1 MAQPT
6 PKVYLAINQSPYLA
20 SPTWTEITS
29 YVMSADTYR
38 GRDND
43 WQDTQSGTATI
54 TLNNNSRIWD
64 PAYTAGTYYG
74 QLIPR
79 MQIKIT
85 GTISAT
91 EYDVFRGYIAG
102 WPVQYDNAGATSTV
116 TLSCYDALGLLAQ
129 DQLPP
134 DWADEY
140 ITSLNPFHYY
150 KFNEQIVASNQ
161 ASTVVYDYG
170 SYRINLTPF
179 AANPAF
185 SNIGQL
191 ANGLLGSAIN
201 VGNNEGLAFNAG
213 VVLGAASAVTFS
225 GWVTPI
231 DLPYGLGYIA
241 AFAVGGIDFKLVYD
255 YTTSTIKVSGDRY
268 TGGTSGIYQLGT
280 SVRTIDTNVSHHW
293 AFTCNSLGVPTALY
307 LDGSSLPL
315 TSTTSVTFMSNP
327 RTDYFT
333 ASGSQQSVA
342 IWASALTSTQIQNIV
357 TLSKAI
363 FYETTSARYARIL
376 TYTSFPAGLT
386 SISGTST
393 AYVSEITDDSPN
405 LTSELQINNRSEG
418 GLCFVSKSGVL
429 TTKSRYEQF
438 SYGYTD
444 QLPLT
449 STTDTGFD
457 TSINISLDADEMAND
472 VGVTWSNGNVSSV
485 TNTTSVAAYGQ
496 KQKPV
501 TTQLS
506 SHSEAISLAEMQ
518 TGLGQY
524 PRPKLSEHR
533 VNPANN
539 STTWANILDLEL
551 YERYSLAVAPQIG
564 NATNY
569 TLLMQSVSHRIE
581 PGRWECRFKGS
592 NIYASAFRLDASLLN
607 GPDVLLYAQ

>member
-43 WQDTQSGTATI
+43 WQDTQSGTASI
-54 TLNNNSRIWD
+54 TLNNNTRIWD

-91 EYDVFRGYIAG
+91 EYDVFRGYISG
-102 WPVQYDNAGATSTV
+102 WPVQYDNAGATATV

-129 DQLPP
+129 DQLPA
-134 DWADEY
+134 DWSADY
-140 ITSLNPFHYY
+140 ILSKSPVHFY
-150 KFNEQIVASNQ
+150 KCNDRNNSPTIA
-161 ASTVVYDYG
+161 DYG
-170 SYRINLTPF
+170 SALEPLSQTTVPGFRPLTSSQQLEFGLQSVSADLTNSVYVKYNTGNTPTTGDATIAF
-179 AANPAF
+179 FGAF
-185 SNIGQL
+185 SNS
-191 ANGLLGSAIN
+191 SATESVFGISSVTASSNIAIYPNTPNQGN
-201 VGNNEGLAFNAG
+201 VYVEVYNDS
-213 VVLGAASAVTFS
+213 AAT
-225 GWVTPI
+225 G
-231 DLPYGLGYIA
+231 
-241 AFAVGGIDFKLVYD
+241 FAYCLDD
-255 YTTSTIKVSGDRY
+255 ATTSTPAFY
-268 TGGTSGIYQLGT
+268 TITY
-280 SVRTIDTNVSHHW
+280 
-293 AFTCNSLGVPTALY
+293 
-307 LDGSSLPL
+307 
-315 TSTTSVTFMSNP
+315 
-327 RTDYFT
+327 T
-333 ASGSQQSVA
+333 ASTGAIKIFINGVDRTQTTGPYAPSNRTGVKLFPTRAVTLTGAQFQSVSMYNKILTTAEIQA
-342 IWASALTSTQIQNIV
+342 IYDLSLAL
-357 TLSKAI
+357 
-363 FYETTSARYARIL
+363 FYETTAARYARIL
-376 TYTSFPAGLT
+376 ANTAFPVGLE
-386 SISGTST
+386 SISATST
-393 AYVSEITDDSPN
+393 AYALGITDDSPN
-405 LTSELQINNRSEG
+405 LTSELQLNNRTEG

-449 STTDTGFD
+449 STTNTGFD
-457 TSINISLDADEMAND
+457 PSINISLDADEMAND
-472 VGVTWSNGNVSSV
+472 VAITWTNNNVDSITNAASV
-485 TNTTSVAAYGQ
+485 TAYGQ
-496 KQKPV
+496 KQQPF

-506 SHSEAISLAEMQ
+506 TYDEAIALANMKV
-518 TGLGQY
+518 GLGQY

-539 STTWANILDLEL
+539 STTWANILDMEL
-551 YERYSLAVAPQIG
+551 YERYSLAVAPKVG
-564 NATNY
+564 NATTY

-592 NIYASAFRLDASLLN
+592 NIYASAFRLDLSLLD

>member
-29 YVMSADTYR
+29 YVISADTYR

-43 WQDTQSGTATI
+43 WQDTQAGTASI
-54 TLNNNSRIWD
+54 TLNNNTRIWD

-91 EYDVFRGYIAG
+91 EYDVFRGYISG
-102 WPVQYDNAGATSTV
+102 WPFQYDNAGATSTV

-129 DQLPP
+129 DQLPA
-134 DWADEY
+134 DWSADY
-140 ITSLNPFHYY
+140 ILSKSPVHFY
-150 KFNEQIVASNQ
+150 KCNDRNNSPTIA
-161 ASTVVYDYG
+161 DYG
-170 SYRINLTPF
+170 SALEPLSQTTVAGFRPLTSSGQLEFGLQSVSADLTNSVYVKYNTGNTPATGDATIAF
-179 AANPAF
+179 FGAF
-185 SNIGQL
+185 SNSSNTEAVLSIASVTASSSL
-191 ANGLLGSAIN
+191 AFYPNTP
-201 VGNNEGLAFNAG
+201 NEGNVFVEVYND
-213 VVLGAASAVTFS
+213 SANT
-225 GWVTPI
+225 GWAYCL
-231 DLPYGLGYIA
+231 DDA
-241 AFAVGGIDFKLVYD
+241 
-255 YTTSTIKVSGDRY
+255 TTSTPAFY
-268 TGGTSGIYQLGT
+268 TITY
-280 SVRTIDTNVSHHW
+280 
-293 AFTCNSLGVPTALY
+293 
-307 LDGSSLPL
+307 
-315 TSTTSVTFMSNP
+315 
-327 RTDYFT
+327 T
-333 ASGSQQSVA
+333 ASTGAIKIYINGVDRTQTTGAFAPSNQTGVKLFPTRAVTLTGAQFQSVSLYNK
-342 IWASALTSTQIQNIV
+342 ILTLAEIQTIYD
-357 TLSKAI
+357 LSLAQ
-363 FYETTSARYARIL
+363 FYETTAARYARIL
-376 TYTSFPAGLT
+376 ANTAFPAGLK
-386 SISGTST
+386 SISATST
-393 AYVSEITDDSPN
+393 AYALGITDDSPN
-405 LTSELQINNRSEG
+405 LTSELQLNNRTEG

-472 VGVTWSNGNVSSV
+472 VAITWTNNNVDSITNAASV
-485 TNTTSVAAYGQ
+485 TAYGQ
-496 KQKPV
+496 KQQPF

-506 SHSEAISLAEMQ
+506 TYDEAIALANMKV
-518 TGLGQY
+518 GLGQY

-539 STTWANILDLEL
+539 STTWANILDMEL
-551 YERYSLAVAPQIG
+551 YERYSLAVAPKVG
-564 NATNY
+564 NATTY

-592 NIYASAFRLDASLLN
+592 NIYAAVFRLDASLLN

>member
-43 WQDTQSGTATI
+43 WQDTQSGTASI

-91 EYDVFRGYIAG
+91 EYDVFRGYISG

-129 DQLPP
+129 DQLPA
-134 DWADEY
+134 DWSQDY
-140 ITSLNPFHYY
+140 ILSKSPVHFY
-150 KFNEQIVASNQ
+150 KCNDRNNSPTIA
-161 ASTVVYDYG
+161 DYG
-170 SYRINLTPF
+170 SGAGTLSVSGSYPVM
-179 AANPAF
+179 
-185 SNIGQL
+185 SSESQL
-191 ANGLLGSAIN
+191 A
-201 VGNNEGLAFNAG
+201 EGLMATSANLVNSIYNKYDTTNTPTTGNATITFWASFPDTSFAETAISIASVSSSSSIAFTPNTPADGQIFVEAYNDTGTNGYAYSLDNATTS
-213 VVLGAASAVTFS
+213 LPSFYAITYTAATGAIKIYIN
-225 GWVTPI
+225 GI
-231 DLPYGLGYIA
+231 DRTQTTG
-241 AFAVGGIDFKLVYD
+241 AFAPANI
-255 YTTSTIKVSGDRY
+255 
-268 TGGTSGIYQLGT
+268 
-280 SVRTIDTNVSHHW
+280 TNVKL
-293 AFTCNSLGVPTALY
+293 FPTR
-307 LDGSSLPL
+307 
-315 TSTTSVTFMSNP
+315 SVTL
-327 RTDYFT
+327 Y
-333 ASGSQQSVA
+333 GSQFQSVA
-342 IWASALTSTQIQNIV
+342 MFSSLLTQTEIQAIYD
-357 TLSKAI
+357 LSKAI
-363 FYETTSARYARIL
+363 FYETTSARYTRIL
-376 TYTSFPAGLT
+376 ANTAFPAGLQ
-386 SISGTST
+386 SISATST
-393 AYVSEITDDSPN
+393 AYALGITDDSPN
-405 LTSELQINNRSEG
+405 LTSELQLNNRSEG
-418 GLCFVSKSGVL
+418 GLCFASKSGVL
-429 TTKSRYEQF
+429 ITKSRYEQF

-449 STTDTGFD
+449 SNSNTGFD
-457 TSINISLDADEMAND
+457 ESINISLDADEMAND
-472 VGVTWSNGNVSSV
+472 VAVTWTNNNVDSI
-485 TNTTSVAAYGQ
+485 TNTASVAAYGQ
-496 KQKPV
+496 KQQPV

-506 SHSEAISLAEMQ
+506 SYTEAIALANMKV
-518 TGLGQY
+518 GLGQY

-533 VNPANN
+533 VNPAND
-539 STTWANILDLEL
+539 STTWANILDMEL

-592 NIYASAFRLDASLLN
+592 NIYASAFRLDVSLLD
-607 GPDVLLYAQ
+607 GPDVLLYA

>member
-6 PKVYLAINQSPYLA
+6 PKVYLAFNQSPYTA

-43 WQDTQSGTATI
+43 WEDTQAGTATI
-54 TLNNNSRIWD
+54 VLNNNTRTFD

-91 EYDVFRGYIAG
+91 EYDVFRGYVAG

-129 DQLPP
+129 DELPA

-140 ITSLNPFHYY
+140 IKSLNPVHYY
-150 KFNEQIVASNQ
+150 KMNDIIVPPITAATQ
-161 ASTVVYDYG
+161 YTDYG
-170 SYRINLTPF
+170 SWGGNMTRSGSLLSTRNVP
-179 AANPAF
+179 
-185 SNIGQL
+185 QL
-191 ANGLLGSAIN
+191 APGLLGNCASISSGEMVYRDTVNVSVFISHSTTAWYQITGSA
-201 VGNNEGLAFNAG
+201 NNQICNDATYGYRSYFYYDEATPNYLYQYIDDGATNAYRYRANYTIDISSPHHFAFTYEAG
-213 VVLGAASAVTFS
+213 VAFKRY
-225 GWVTPI
+225 I
-231 DLPYGLGYIA
+231 YGQE
-241 AFAVGGIDFKLVYD
+241 V
-255 YTTSTIKVSGDRY
+255 
-268 TGGTSGIYQLGT
+268 
-280 SVRTIDTNVSHHW
+280 
-293 AFTCNSLGVPTALY
+293 AFTFLSLTTIPGGAVHQMAAWPGQNQQFCLFNGV
-307 LDGSSLPL
+307 L
-315 TSTTSVTFMSNP
+315 TS
-327 RTDYFT
+327 D
-333 ASGSQQSVA
+333 
-342 IWASALTSTQIQNIV
+342 QIKTIY
-357 TLSKAI
+357 TLSQAT
-363 FYETTSARYARIL
+363 FYETTSARNARIL
-376 TYTSFPAGLT
+376 ANSAFPAGLK
-386 SISGTST
+386 SISATST
-393 AYVSEITDDSPN
+393 TYVSEITDDSPN
-405 LTSELQINNRSEG
+405 LTAELQLNNRSEG

-438 SYGYTD
+438 AYGYTD

-449 STTDTGFD
+449 SSTDTGFD
-457 TSINISLDADEMAND
+457 TSINISLDADQMAND
-472 VGVTWSNGNVSSV
+472 VAVTWTNGNIATV
-485 TNTTSVAAYGQ
+485 TNAASIAAYGQ

-501 TTQLS
+501 TTQIS
-506 SHSEAISLAEMQ
+506 SYNEAIALANMQ
-518 TGLGQY
+518 VGLGQY

-539 STTWANILDLEL
+539 SATWAAILDMEL
-551 YERYSLAVAPQIG
+551 YERYSLAVAPKVG

-569 TLLMQSVSHRIE
+569 SLLMQSVSHRIE

-592 NIYASAFRLDASLLN
+592 NIYASAFRLDVSLLN